1 MQSNFDIH
9 KFLSEN
15 KLTRNSKLV
24 EEISTSDYENE
35 EKLLAAVNNI
45 LRDLSD
51 RSNDFKQ
58 IKNKKILLQLLD
70 GIMGLLDPEFIEDN
84 QFKMGIRDFFSKYK

>member
-1 MQSNFDIH
+1 MESNFDIH

-24 EEISTSDYENE
+24 EEVSMDNPEND
-35 EKLLAAVNNI
+35 EKVLAAVNNI

-51 RSNDFKQ
+51 RGTDFIQ
-58 IKNKKILLQLLD
+58 IKNKI
-70 GIMGLLDPEFIEDN
+70 IV
-84 QFKMGIRDFFSKYK
+84 

>member
-1 MQSNFDIH
+1 MESNFDIH

-24 EEISTSDYENE
+24 EEVSMDNPEND
-35 EKLLAAVNNI
+35 EKVLAAVNNI

-51 RSNDFKQ
+51 RGNDFKQ
-58 IKNKKILLQLLD
+58 IKNKIILLQLLD
-70 GIMGLLDPEFIEDN
+70 GIMGLLDPEFIQDN
-84 QFKMGIRDFFSKYK
+84 QFKMGVRDFFNKYK

>member
-1 MQSNFDIH
+1 MESNFDIH

-24 EEISTSDYENE
+24 EEVSIDNPEND
-35 EKLLAAVNNI
+35 EKVLAAVNNI

-51 RSNDFKQ
+51 RENDFKQ
-58 IKNKKILLQLLD
+58 IKNKIILLQLLD
-70 GIMGLLDPEFIEDN
+70 GIMGLLDPEFTQDN
-84 QFKMGIRDFFSKYK
+84 QFKMGVRDFFTKYK

>member
-1 MQSNFDIH
+1 MESNFDIH

-24 EEISTSDYENE
+24 EEVSMDNPEND
-35 EKLLAAVNNI
+35 EKVLAAVNNI

-51 RSNDFKQ
+51 RGNDFKQ
-58 IKNKKILLQLLD
+58 IKNKIILLQLLD
-70 GIMGLLDPEFIEDN
+70 GIMGLLDPEFIQDN
-84 QFKMGIRDFFSKYK
+84 QFKMGVRDFFTKYK

>member
-1 MQSNFDIH
+1 MESNFDIH

-24 EEISTSDYENE
+24 EEISIDNPEND
-35 EKLLAAVNNI
+35 EKVLAAVNNI

-51 RSNDFKQ
+51 RENDFKQ
-58 IKNKKILLQLLD
+58 IKNKIILLQLLD
-70 GIMGLLDPEFIEDN
+70 GIMGLLDPEFIQDN
-84 QFKMGIRDFFSKYK
+84 QFKMGVRDFFTKYK